1 MQFAPDNSWKEKR
14 LSLIEKIPDCEILT
28 KITGREEIELNPHS
42 HNRHQIIYI
51 LSGTL
56 HIEANGKNHFVTE
69 RHLVWIPEGTIHR
82 LSSNNRQISLLVG
95 YFRTETTPDNSFII
109 FRTDEMTTRNLDFI
123 SHRRRINM
131 YKSPEIYS
139 FAYGFL
145 KAIPHICKK
154 ATFPAQSFII
164 TDDNRLVSILEYI
177 KSNISQDLTIE
188 HVATRFGLSKRS
200 LTRIFTNSNIRFVH
214 YLNYQRV
221 VRAIEI
227 ISDGSMNIEQTA
239 YEVGFNSPN
248 SFSRVFRQIT
258 GESPSGY
265 FRK

>member
-1 MQFAPDNSWKEKR
+1 MQFTPDNSWKEKR
-14 LSLIEKIPDCEILT
+14 ISLIEKIPDCEILT
-28 KITGREEIELNPHS
+28 KVTGREEINLNPHS

-56 HIEANGKNHFVTE
+56 HIEAGGKNHFVTE
-69 RHLVWIPEGTIHR
+69 RHLVWIPEGTVHR

-95 YFRTETTPDNSFII
+95 YFHADSKADDSFDI
-109 FRTDEMTTRNLDFI
+109 FRTDEMTARNLDFI
-123 SHRRRINM
+123 SCRRRINM
-131 YKSPEIYS
+131 QKSPEIYS

-145 KAIPHICKK
+145 CAISHICKK
-154 ATFPAQSFII
+154 ASFPSQSFII
-164 TDDNRLVSILEYI
+164 TDDSRLSAILEYI

-188 HVATRFGLSKRS
+188 QVATQFGLSTRS
-200 LTRIFTNSNIRFVH
+200 LTRIFTNSNIRFLH

-227 ISDGSMNIEQTA
+227 ISDGAMNIEQTA

-248 SFSRVFRQIT
+248 SFSRVFKQIT